1 LIETANPMKQSKRMT
16 HKYLIVNSIFL
27 LFFLVVP
34 FSLSAS
40 ENAENEGAFN
50 PTDMIVH
57 HIKDDYG
64 WHLYDYKDD
73 NGEEHSVS
81 ISLPIILYTYE
92 GSLGNGSLD
101 IFMSN
106 DFHHGEHDV
115 QKGDNTYR
123 LDHGHITE
131 LSGKSILDFSITKN
145 VASMMVSV
153 IILFLVFFSIAGAYK
168 KRGINEPKG
177 IQSFFEPIILFIRDD
192 IAIPNIGEKKYQK
205 YFPYLITL
213 FFFIWFNNLLGLIPT
228 GANTSGNIAF
238 TMTLAV
244 FTLLLTNFSGSKH
257 YWSHLFWTPG
267 VPFLLRVVVLPVEL
281 LGVFTKPFALMIR
294 LFANITAGHI
304 IVLSLLSF
312 IFVFQQLF
320 VGFIVGPV
328 IVVMTLF
335 ELFVAI
341 FQAYIF
347 TLLSALFIGLALEDD
362 HH

>member
-1 LIETANPMKQSKRMT
+1 MNY
-16 HKYLIVNSIFL
+16 KYLIFNSIFL
-27 LFFLVVP
+27 LFFLVTP
-34 FSLSAS
+34 FSLSA
-40 ENAENEGAFN
+40 ADDADGEGSFK

-73 NGEEHSVS
+73 SGEEHQVS

-92 GSLGNGSLD
+92 GSLGNGKLD
-101 IFMSN
+101 VFMSN

-115 QKGDNTYR
+115 QKGDNTYK

-131 LSGKSILDFSITKN
+131 MSGKSILDFSVTKN
-145 VASMMVSV
+145 VASMMISV
-153 IILFLVFFSIAGAYK
+153 VILFLVFFSIAGAYK
-168 KRGINEPKG
+168 KRGISEPKG
-177 IQSFFEPIILFIRDD
+177 LQSFFEPIILFIRDD
-192 IAIPNIGEKKYQK
+192 IAIPNIGEQKYQK
-205 YFPYLITL
+205 YLPYLITL
-213 FFFIWFNNLLGLIPT
+213 FFFIWVNNLLGLIPT
-228 GANTSGNIAF
+228 GANLSGNIAF

-244 FTLLLTNFSGSKH
+244 FTLLVTNISGSKA

-267 VPFLLRVVVLPVEL
+267 VPLPLRIIVLPVEL
-281 LGVFTKPFALMIR
+281 LGIITKPFALMVR

-304 IVLSLLSF
+304 IVLSLISF
-312 IFVFQQLF
+312 IFVFKQLF
-320 VGFIVGPV
+320 VGVIVGPV
-328 IVVMTLF
+328 IIAMTMF

>member
-1 LIETANPMKQSKRMT
+1 MKHPKNMK
-16 HKYLIVNSIFL
+16 HKCLKTNIL
-27 LFFLVVP
+27 LLVFFL
-34 FSLSAS
+34 FSPLLLSAS
-40 ENAENEGAFN
+40 DSDSSSEAFN

-64 WHLYDYKDD
+64 WHLFDYHGEG
-73 NGEEHSVS
+73 GEEHSVS

-92 GSLGNGSLD
+92 EGNLGNGSLD
-101 IFMSN
+101 VFMSN

-115 QKGDNTYR
+115 EKGDNTYR

-131 LSGKSILDFSITKN
+131 LGGKHILDFSVTKN

-153 IILFLVFFSIAGAYK
+153 VLLFLIFFSVAGAYK
-168 KRGINEPKG
+168 KRGAVEPKG
-177 IQSFFEPIILFIRDD
+177 LQSVLEPIILFIRDD
-192 IAIPNIGEKKYQK
+192 IAIPNIGEKKYAK
-205 YFPYLITL
+205 FLPFLITL
-213 FFFIWFNNLLGLIPT
+213 FFFIWINNLLGLLPT
-228 GANTSGNIAF
+228 GANLSGNIAF
-238 TMTLAV
+238 TMTLAI
-244 FTLLLTNFSGSKH
+244 FTLLITNISGTKN

-267 VPFLLRVVVLPVEL
+267 VPLPLRLIVLPVEL
-281 LGVFTKPFALMIR
+281 LGIFTKPFALTVR

-304 IVLSLLSF
+304 IVLSLISF
-312 IFVFQQLF
+312 IFVFKQMF
-320 VGFIVGPV
+320 VGVIVGPV
-328 IVVMTLF
+328 VIAMTMF

>member
-1 LIETANPMKQSKRMT
+1 MTVTENLMKLNKRMSR
-16 HKYLIVNSIFL
+16 KYLIINFV
-27 LFFLVVP
+27 FLVSFLTNP
-34 FSLSAS
+34 TILFADD
-40 ENAENEGAFN
+40 NAEGDGSFN

-64 WHLYDYKDD
+64 WHLYDYEDD

-92 GSLGNGSLD
+92 GSLGNGTLD

-106 DFHHGEHDV
+106 DFHHGEEDV
-115 QKGDNTYR
+115 QKGENTYR

-131 LSGKSILDFSITKN
+131 LGGKKILDFSITKN
-145 VASMMVSV
+145 VASMMLSV
-153 IILFLVFFSIAGAYK
+153 LILFLVFFSIAGAYK
-168 KRGINEPKG
+168 KRGAKEPKG
-177 IQSFFEPIILFIRDD
+177 LQSFFEPIILFIRDD
-192 IAIPNIGEKKYQK
+192 IAIPNIGEKKYEK
-205 YFPYLITL
+205 FLPYLITL

-244 FTLLLTNFSGSKH
+244 FTLLITNISGTKH

-267 VPFLLRVVVLPVEL
+267 VPLPLRIIVLPVEL
-281 LGVFTKPFALMIR
+281 LGIITKPFALMIR

-304 IVLSLLSF
+304 IVLSLISF

-320 VGFIVGPV
+320 VGVVVGPV
-328 IVVMTLF
+328 VIAMTLF
-335 ELFVAI
+335 EFFVAI